1 MQISGGGS
9 SNSGPSQLAF
19 KTFYVNP
26 STLKHAL
33 SVADKSSAF
42 QNVDQENWPAV
53 TSIFLETKSGRT
65 QLNVLYVQ
73 LSSDQNTLFFFTDN
87 PQTIS
92 SSQLPVAN
100 KGRILAGTSMQQTA
114 MQASISLPKSVVS
127 NVLPSVLIS
136 GDLSMSNSLD
146 DSTFYVSFVKESFS
160 LYFFIFGTVV
170 VSLLFVYG
178 CLRAT
183 CLGMYSRNV

>member
-9 SNSGPSQLAF
+9 SNSAPSQLAF
-19 KTFYVNP
+19 KTFYVDP

-65 QLNVLYVQ
+65 QLNILSVQ

-92 SSQLPVAN
+92 SSKLPVAN
-100 KGRILAGTSMQQTA
+100 KGRIL
-114 MQASISLPKSVVS
+114 
-127 NVLPSVLIS
+127 
-136 GDLSMSNSLD
+136 
-146 DSTFYVSFVKESFS
+146 
-160 LYFFIFGTVV
+160 
-170 VSLLFVYG
+170 
-178 CLRAT
+178 
-183 CLGMYSRNV
+183 